1 MNCKIEYE
9 EKGKNVKRGNL
20 IGMEWNG
27 WMNCKFRYGM
37 VWYGMVW
44 REEKGKGTLI
54 NDVEKVW
61 A

>member
-37 VWYGMVW
+37 V
-44 REEKGKGTLI
+44 
-54 NDVEKVW
+54 
-61 A
+61 

>member
-37 VWYGMVW
+37 VWS
-44 REEKGKGTLI
+44 EERKR
-54 NDVEKVW
+54 EKVL
-61 A
+61 